1 MVRRRGEGGGHTLLD
16 SLGLVSLALLLHGVV
31 ASFFWHVGLLSCR
44 TPTDGLGCEACKEG
58 IAADGQKCAGWNV
71 TSCIGLLSEM

>member
-1 MVRRRGEGGGHTLLD
+1 MVRGRGEGGGHTLLD

-44 TPTDGLGCEACKEG
+44 TPTDGLVAKPVKMGLPLMARN
-58 IAADGQKCAGWNV
+58 ARDG
-71 TSCIGLLSEM
+71 M